1 MKGLVF
7 NILEEA
13 VTTTYG
19 DATWEAVLQRAG
31 SDGVYASVGSY
42 DDAELFGIVA
52 ATADEVGVP
61 MEQVVRWFG
70 KASTAMLFDRYP
82 FDREHTSAVTFFETL
97 DELHQVEVT
106 KLYPDAV
113 VPRFA
118 YAEDGPDAVTLQY
131 RSPRGLC
138 TYAEGMIEGTAARFG
153 QTVTIEHR
161 DCLHRGDDCCTF
173 VCTFERAA

>member
-19 DATWEAVLQRAG
+19 PDTWDAVLERAG
-31 SDGVYASVGSY
+31 SSGIYASVGSY
-42 DDAELFGIVA
+42 DDAELFRIVGA
-52 ATADEVGVP
+52 VA
-61 MEQVVRWFG
+61 EQVERPAEEIVRWFG
-70 KASTAMLFDRYP
+70 QASIGMLFARFP
-82 FDREHTSAVTFFETL
+82 FDREHTSAITFLRGL

-113 VPRFA
+113 VPRFE
-118 YAEDGPDAVTLQY
+118 YAIDDAEVVTLRY

-138 TYAEGMIEGTAARFG
+138 TYAEGMIEGTAGRFG
-153 QTVTIEHR
+153 QTVSIEHR
-161 DCLHRGDDCCTF
+161 ECSHRGDECCTF
-173 VCTFERAA
+173 VCTFEQAA